1 VNAHDFL
8 AKIDMA
14 LVLFSAKQIKDLS
27 MFVHKLRKQSDPVS
41 AFLWQRLPEP
51 DQIVLMSAP
60 SSKPSRRV
68 VVKALNSAIGERCI
82 YEPSRFQGIVLRPK
96 TLHLMEQGPL
106 VPNLARLNRLLLEDA
121 YPLELART
129 LKTEQAA
136 CHRCQACWCCY
147 EPAYADEREVD
158 YMLEALT
165 PAQISEVAETTS
177 RWLDLAKPMLHQE
190 KPNALAW
197 RRLDVPCPFLKNGRC
212 MVYARR
218 PSGCRTFFALNDPDN
233 CKMPA
238 RAHQLFT
245 EFAPLQTCAIS
256 MPFILAVK
264 EVTMDHLGAF
274 LARKL
279 LRVEVQSGAK
289 KTIHPA
295 EWIAVMNRQAAEA
308 EEAELNW
315 QTQAV
320 FSSHRQQFVFP
331 EQLNAY
337 GFLKNDTPPA
347 TESKANAIRSERS
360 LL

>member
-1 VNAHDFL
+1 
-8 AKIDMA
+8 
-14 LVLFSAKQIKDLS
+14 

-264 EVTMDHLGAF
+264 EVTMDHLGSFSRSKASPGRS
-274 LARKL
+274 AERRQKNHPSRGVDRGDEQAGGGGRGG
-279 LRVEVQSGAK
+279 RVELADASGLFLSSSTVRISRATK
-289 KTIHPA
+289 RI
-295 EWIAVMNRQAAEA
+295 R
-308 EEAELNW
+308 
-315 QTQAV
+315 
-320 FSSHRQQFVFP
+320 FS
-331 EQLNAY
+331 
-337 GFLKNDTPPA
+337 
-347 TESKANAIRSERS
+347 
-360 LL
+360 